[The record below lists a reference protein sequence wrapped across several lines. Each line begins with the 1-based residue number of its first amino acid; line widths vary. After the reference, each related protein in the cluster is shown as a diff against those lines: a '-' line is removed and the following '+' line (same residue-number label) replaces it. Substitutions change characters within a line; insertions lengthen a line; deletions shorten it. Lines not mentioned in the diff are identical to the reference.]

1 MCVSLCVYV
10 GGGLIPKP
18 AAVEP
23 STAGTIALNYSD
35 QLDISALREEIV
47 QNVTASLQK
56 DLASFHDSFR
66 TELEGHMKQHIN
78 EHIDKVIIIW
88 SVESIHMY
96 ICVG

>member
-1 MCVSLCVYV
+1 VL

-18 AAVEP
+18 AAMEP
-23 STAGTIALNYSD
+23 STAGTIPLNSD
-35 QLDISALREEIV
+35 QLDVSALREEIV

-78 EHIDKVIIIW
+78 EHIDKVIIMW
-88 SVESIHMY
+88 SVESMHVY
-96 ICVG
+96 VCVG